1 MSDNEILDLDEN
13 LPQSGESAAED
24 PNADENA
31 SESDDS
37 VDLEVVSAVKDN
49 EKSSKPPISL
59 LDSKEEGNPS
69 MLHSNAKS
77 NVISGE
83 SLKGSKLRSKKK
95 VNG

>member
-1 MSDNEILDLDEN
+1 MLGPLSLLEPSKNTTCLKNEILDLDEN

-37 VDLEVVSAVKDN
+37 VDLVVSEVKDN
-49 EKSSKPPISL
+49 ENSSKLQISL

-69 MLHSNAKS
+69 T
-77 NVISGE
+77 
-83 SLKGSKLRSKKK
+83 LR
-95 VNG
+95 NRR

>member
-1 MSDNEILDLDEN
+1 MLGPLSLLEPSKNTTCLKNEILDLDEN

-49 EKSSKPPISL
+49 ENSSKPPISL

-69 MLHSNAKS
+69 T
-77 NVISGE
+77 
-83 SLKGSKLRSKKK
+83 LR
-95 VNG
+95 NRR